1 MQLKHKIV
9 YTNRYANRCQK
20 ISHFIKD
27 YKVKAALID
36 FNDGRNDGHLK
47 KNVYFIEHKSEF

>member
-20 ISHFIKD
+20 ISHFIK
-27 YKVKAALID
+27 VKAALID

-47 KNVYFIEHKSEF
+47 KNVYFNEHKSEF

>member
-9 YTNRYANRCQK
+9 YTNIYANRCQK

-47 KNVYFIEHKSEF
+47 KNVYFNEHKSEF